1 MTERGRA
8 VSIESQGYR
17 LAANLHGPGGTAP
30 CAVMSHGLESDKDGG
45 KWSELAERLAEAGFT
60 ALRFTHRGCGSG
72 GPDPSEGA
80 FEDTT
85 LSGRIADFQ
94 AALDSLPG
102 MGVTTT
108 NIGAVG
114 SSFGG
119 MVVLG
124 ARDPRVRAL
133 ALMATPC
140 EIIPEPSTPGGPSQT
155 VTLESG
161 AWVKRAFYEDTAR
174 HDLVAAVREYA
185 RPTLLV
191 HGSHDEVVPV
201 EDAVRLHDA
210 AREPRRL
217 EIIPG
222 ADHSFSG
229 PEHRRTALTLCVEW
243 MREHVG

>member
-1 MTERGRA
+1 
-8 VSIESQGYR
+8 
-17 LAANLHGPGGTAP
+17 
-30 CAVMSHGLESDKDGG
+30 
-45 KWSELAERLAEAGFT
+45 
-60 ALRFTHRGCGSG
+60 
-72 GPDPSEGA
+72 
-80 FEDTT
+80 
-85 LSGRIADFQ
+85 
-94 AALDSLPG
+94 

-108 NIGAVG
+108 SIGAVG
-114 SSFGG
+114 SSFGS

-140 EIIPEPSTPGGPSQT
+140 EITPEPSPQGESSET

-161 AWVKRAFYEDTAR
+161 ARVKRAFYEDTAR

-191 HGSHDEVVPV
+191 HGSEDEVVPV

-217 EIIPG
+217 MIIPG
-222 ADHSFSG
+222 ADHSFSD
-229 PEHRRTALTLCVEW
+229 PERRRVALALCVEW
-243 MREHVG
+243 MREHVR